1 MKGRKTVWKSV
12 LLMLLV
18 LTWMCMAVP
27 ALADEASGDNSL
39 SSLGI
44 TTEGVTVSPDF
55 YYSTIEYQ
63 VTVPSGTSRLELDPV
78 TSNSGASIV
87 SIDGQDIGSDGTTT
101 VGITV
106 QAANGNQ
113 ITYYLYVTTDATTQ
127 AAAPAAAET
136 ETEAVTEAQTETEP
150 ETEDPRYVK
159 VDRNALEEAEKT
171 ISTLKT
177 ETGNYRDRVTL
188 LTRIL
193 YGMIALCVVL
203 LFAVINLVLKKK
215 DLKAELQNY
224 MGYGYEPGAGAAD
237 GGYDSQNGYDAQ
249 QDYGS
254 QSVYGMQQGYASQ
267 SGYDAQPDYDS
278 QNGYDAQQGYG
289 DGSYDVQQGYDG
301 QGGYEVQQDY
311 DGQSGYDAQPDYRDG
326 SADAARNGTQEYA
339 GDGYPDVRA
348 DFDDPFEPQQPQ
360 SRKERKKLKK
370 EKAVMQDDPATVPKP
385 SRAKKKAKQMPKYEA
400 PQPQHQ
406 YQPPKEQTSDPVEVN
421 MIDL

>member
-1 MKGRKTVWKSV
+1 MKGRKTVWKSI
-12 LLMLLV
+12 LLTVMLLV
-18 LTWMCMAVP
+18 WTCMAVP
-27 ALADEASGDNSL
+27 VLAEEASGDNSL

-78 TSNSGASIV
+78 TSNSGASILG
-87 SIDGQDIGSDGTTT
+87 IDGQDIGSDGTTT
-101 VGITV
+101 VAITV

-113 ITYYLYVTTDATTQ
+113 ITYYLYVTTDTTTQ
-127 AAAPAAAET
+127 AAAPAAET

-193 YGMIALCVVL
+193 YGMIALCVIL

-224 MGYGYEPGAGAAD
+224 MGYGYDPGAGEAD
-237 GGYDSQNGYDAQ
+237 GGYAAQAGYDNGGYNATQQGYDNGGYDAQ
-249 QDYGS
+249 A
-254 QSVYGMQQGYASQ
+254 GYDNGGYDAQ
-267 SGYDAQPDYDS
+267 AGYDNSGYDAQA
-278 QNGYDAQQGYG
+278 GYDNSG
-289 DGSYDVQQGYDG
+289 YDVQ
-301 QGGYEVQQDY
+301 
-311 DGQSGYDAQPDYRDG
+311 
-326 SADAARNGTQEYA
+326 N
-339 GDGYPDVRA
+339 
-348 DFDDPFEPQQPQ
+348 DFEDPFEQQQPL
-360 SRKERKKLKK
+360 SKKEQKKLKK
-370 EKAVMQDDPATVPKP
+370 EKAAMADDPATVPKP
-385 SRAKKKAKQMPKYEA
+385 SRAKKKAKQMPEYQP
-400 PQPQHQ
+400 PQPEHQ
-406 YQPPKEQTSDPVEVN
+406 YQPPKEKTSEHVEVN

>member
-1 MKGRKTVWKSV
+1 MKGRKTVWKSI
-12 LLMLLV
+12 LLTVMLLV
-18 LTWMCMAVP
+18 WTCMAVP
-27 ALADEASGDNSL
+27 ALAEEASGDNSL

-78 TSNSGASIV
+78 TSNSGASILG
-87 SIDGQDIGSDGTTT
+87 IDGQDIGSDGTTT
-101 VGITV
+101 VAITV

-113 ITYYLYVTTDATTQ
+113 ITYYLYVTTDTTTQ
-127 AAAPAAAET
+127 AAAPAAET

-193 YGMIALCVVL
+193 YGMIALCVIL

-224 MGYGYEPGAGAAD
+224 MGYGYDPGAGEAD
-237 GGYDSQNGYDAQ
+237 GGYAAQAGYDNGGYDAQ
-249 QDYGS
+249 T
-254 QSVYGMQQGYASQ
+254 GYDN
-267 SGYDAQPDYDS
+267 SGYDAQAGYD
-278 QNGYDAQQGYG
+278 NGGYDAQA
-289 DGSYDVQQGYDG
+289 GYDN
-301 QGGYEVQQDY
+301 
-311 DGQSGYDAQPDYRDG
+311 SGYDAQAGYD
-326 SADAARNGTQEYA
+326 NG
-339 GDGYPDVRA
+339 GYDVQN
-348 DFDDPFEPQQPQ
+348 DFEDPFEQQQPL
-360 SRKERKKLKK
+360 SKKEQKKLKK
-370 EKAVMQDDPATVPKP
+370 EKTAMADDPTTVPKP
-385 SRAKKKAKQMPKYEA
+385 SRAKKKAKQMPEYQP
-400 PQPQHQ
+400 PQPEHQ
-406 YQPPKEQTSDPVEVN
+406 YQPPKEKTSEHVEVN

>member
-1 MKGRKTVWKSV
+1 MKGRKKVWKSI
-12 LLMLLV
+12 LLTVMLLV
-18 LTWMCMAVP
+18 WTCMAVP
-27 ALADEASGDNSL
+27 ALAEEASGDNSL

-78 TSNSGASIV
+78 TSNSGASILG
-87 SIDGQDIGSDGTTT
+87 IDGQDIGSDGTTT
-101 VGITV
+101 VAITV

-113 ITYYLYVTTDATTQ
+113 ITYYLYVTTDTTTQ
-127 AAAPAAAET
+127 AAAPAAET
-136 ETEAVTEAQTETEP
+136 ETEAVTEGQTETEP

-193 YGMIALCVVL
+193 YGMIALCVIL

-224 MGYGYEPGAGAAD
+224 MGYGYDPGAGEAD
-237 GGYDSQNGYDAQ
+237 GGYAAQAGYENGGGYDATQQGYDNGGYDAQ
-249 QDYGS
+249 A
-254 QSVYGMQQGYASQ
+254 GYDN
-267 SGYDAQPDYDS
+267 SGYDAQA
-278 QNGYDAQQGYG
+278 GYDN
-289 DGSYDVQQGYDG
+289 
-301 QGGYEVQQDY
+301 
-311 DGQSGYDAQPDYRDG
+311 SGYDAQ
-326 SADAARNGTQEYA
+326 T
-339 GDGYPDVRA
+339 
-348 DFDDPFEPQQPQ
+348 DFEDPFEQQQPR
-360 SRKERKKLKK
+360 SKKEQKKLKK
-370 EKAVMQDDPATVPKP
+370 EKAAMADDPATVPKP
-385 SRAKKKAKQMPKYEA
+385 SRAKKKAKQMPEYQP
-400 PQPQHQ
+400 PQPEHQ
-406 YQPPKEQTSDPVEVN
+406 YQPPKEKTSEHVEVN

>member
-1 MKGRKTVWKSV
+1 MKGRKTVWKSI
-12 LLMLLV
+12 LLTVMLLV
-18 LTWMCMAVP
+18 WTCMAVP
-27 ALADEASGDNSL
+27 ALAEEASGDNSL

-78 TSNSGASIV
+78 TSNSGASILG
-87 SIDGQDIGSDGTTT
+87 IDGQDIGSDGTTT
-101 VGITV
+101 VAITV

-113 ITYYLYVTTDATTQ
+113 ITYYLYVTTDTTTQ
-127 AAAPAAAET
+127 AAAPAAET

-193 YGMIALCVVL
+193 YGMIALCVIL

-224 MGYGYEPGAGAAD
+224 MGYGYDPGAGEAD
-237 GGYDSQNGYDAQ
+237 GGYAAQAGYDNGGYDAQ
-249 QDYGS
+249 
-254 QSVYGMQQGYASQ
+254 A
-267 SGYDAQPDYDS
+267 GYD
-278 QNGYDAQQGYG
+278 NGG
-289 DGSYDVQQGYDG
+289 YDVQ
-301 QGGYEVQQDY
+301 
-311 DGQSGYDAQPDYRDG
+311 
-326 SADAARNGTQEYA
+326 N
-339 GDGYPDVRA
+339 
-348 DFDDPFEPQQPQ
+348 DFEDPFEQQQPL
-360 SRKERKKLKK
+360 SKKEQKKLKK
-370 EKAVMQDDPATVPKP
+370 EKAAMADDPATVPKP
-385 SRAKKKAKQMPKYEA
+385 SRAKKKAKQMPEYQP
-400 PQPQHQ
+400 PQPEHQ
-406 YQPPKEQTSDPVEVN
+406 YQPPKEKTSEHVEVN

>member
-1 MKGRKTVWKSV
+1 MKGRKTVWKSI
-12 LLMLLV
+12 LLTVMLLV
-18 LTWMCMAVP
+18 WTCMAVP
-27 ALADEASGDNSL
+27 VLAEEASGDNSL

-78 TSNSGASIV
+78 TSNSGASILG
-87 SIDGQDIGSDGTTT
+87 IDGQDIGSDGTTT
-101 VGITV
+101 VAITV

-113 ITYYLYVTTDATTQ
+113 ITYYLYVTTDTTTQ
-127 AAAPAAAET
+127 AAAPAAET

-193 YGMIALCVVL
+193 YGMIALCVIL

-224 MGYGYEPGAGAAD
+224 MGYGYDPGAGEAD
-237 GGYDSQNGYDAQ
+237 GGYAAQAGYDNGGYNATQQGYDNGGYDAQ
-249 QDYGS
+249 A
-254 QSVYGMQQGYASQ
+254 GYDNGGYDAQ
-267 SGYDAQPDYDS
+267 AGYDNSGYDAQA
-278 QNGYDAQQGYG
+278 GYDNGG
-289 DGSYDVQQGYDG
+289 YDVQ
-301 QGGYEVQQDY
+301 
-311 DGQSGYDAQPDYRDG
+311 
-326 SADAARNGTQEYA
+326 N
-339 GDGYPDVRA
+339 
-348 DFDDPFEPQQPQ
+348 DFEDPFEQQQPL
-360 SRKERKKLKK
+360 SKKEQKKLKK
-370 EKAVMQDDPATVPKP
+370 EKAAMADDPATVPKP
-385 SRAKKKAKQMPKYEA
+385 SRAKKKAKQMPEYQP
-400 PQPQHQ
+400 PQPEHQ
-406 YQPPKEQTSDPVEVN
+406 YQPPKEKTSEHVEVN

>member
-1 MKGRKTVWKSV
+1 MKGRKTVWKSI
-12 LLMLLV
+12 LLTVMLLV
-18 LTWMCMAVP
+18 WTCMAVP
-27 ALADEASGDNSL
+27 ALAEEASGDNSL

-78 TSNSGASIV
+78 TSNSGASILG
-87 SIDGQDIGSDGTTT
+87 IDGQDIGSDGTTT
-101 VGITV
+101 VAITV

-113 ITYYLYVTTDATTQ
+113 ITYYLYVTTDTTTQ
-127 AAAPAAAET
+127 AAAPAAET

-193 YGMIALCVVL
+193 YGMIALCVIL

-224 MGYGYEPGAGAAD
+224 MGYGYDPGAGEAD
-237 GGYDSQNGYDAQ
+237 GGYAAQAGYDNGGYDAQ
-249 QDYGS
+249 A
-254 QSVYGMQQGYASQ
+254 GYDN
-267 SGYDAQPDYDS
+267 SGYDAQA
-278 QNGYDAQQGYG
+278 GYDNGG
-289 DGSYDVQQGYDG
+289 YDVQ
-301 QGGYEVQQDY
+301 
-311 DGQSGYDAQPDYRDG
+311 
-326 SADAARNGTQEYA
+326 N
-339 GDGYPDVRA
+339 
-348 DFDDPFEPQQPQ
+348 DFEDPFEQQQPL
-360 SRKERKKLKK
+360 SKKEQKKLKK
-370 EKAVMQDDPATVPKP
+370 EKAAMADDPATVPKP
-385 SRAKKKAKQMPKYEA
+385 SRAKKKAKQMPEYQP
-400 PQPQHQ
+400 PQPEHQ
-406 YQPPKEQTSDPVEVN
+406 YQPPKEKTSEHVEVN

>member
-1 MKGRKTVWKSV
+1 MKGRKTVWKSI
-12 LLMLLV
+12 LLTVMLLV
-18 LTWMCMAVP
+18 WTCMAVP
-27 ALADEASGDNSL
+27 VLAEEASGDNSL

-78 TSNSGASIV
+78 TSNSGASILG
-87 SIDGQDIGSDGTTT
+87 IDGQDIGSDGTTT
-101 VGITV
+101 VAITV

-113 ITYYLYVTTDATTQ
+113 ITYYLYVTTDTTTQ
-127 AAAPAAAET
+127 AAAPAAET

-193 YGMIALCVVL
+193 YGMSALCVIL

-224 MGYGYEPGAGAAD
+224 MGYGYDPGAGEAD
-237 GGYDSQNGYDAQ
+237 GGYAAQAGYDNGGYNATQQGYDNGGYDAQ
-249 QDYGS
+249 A
-254 QSVYGMQQGYASQ
+254 GYDNGGYDAQ
-267 SGYDAQPDYDS
+267 TGYDNSGYDAQA
-278 QNGYDAQQGYG
+278 GYDNGG
-289 DGSYDVQQGYDG
+289 YDVQ
-301 QGGYEVQQDY
+301 
-311 DGQSGYDAQPDYRDG
+311 
-326 SADAARNGTQEYA
+326 N
-339 GDGYPDVRA
+339 
-348 DFDDPFEPQQPQ
+348 DFEDPFEQQQPL
-360 SRKERKKLKK
+360 SKKEQKKLKK
-370 EKAVMQDDPATVPKP
+370 EKAAMADDPATVPKP
-385 SRAKKKAKQMPKYEA
+385 SRAKKKAKQMPEYQP
-400 PQPQHQ
+400 PQPEHQ
-406 YQPPKEQTSDPVEVN
+406 YQPPKEKTSEHVEVN

>member
-18 LTWMCMAVP
+18 LAWMCMAVP

-101 VGITV
+101 VSITV

-193 YGMIALCVVL
+193 YGMIALCVIL

-237 GGYDSQNGYDAQ
+237 GGYDGQNGYDAQ
-249 QDYGS
+249 QNYG
-254 QSVYGMQQGYASQ
+254 SQ
-267 SGYDAQPDYDS
+267 SGYDAQPGYDS
-278 QNGYDAQQGYG
+278 QNGYDM
-289 DGSYDVQQGYDG
+289 QQGYDS
-301 QGGYEVQQDY
+301 QNGYDMQQDY
-311 DGQSGYDAQPDYRDG
+311 DSRSGYDAQPGYDSQGGYDAQPDYRDG

-385 SRAKKKAKQMPKYEA
+385 SGAKKKAKQMPEYEA

-406 YQPPKEQTSDPVEVN
+406 YQPPKEQKQAADPVEVN

>member
-1 MKGRKTVWKSV
+1 MKGRKTVWKSI
-12 LLMLLV
+12 LLTVMLLV
-18 LTWMCMAVP
+18 WTCMAVP
-27 ALADEASGDNSL
+27 ALAEEASGDNSL

-78 TSNSGASIV
+78 TSNSGASILG
-87 SIDGQDIGSDGTTT
+87 IDGQDIGSDGTTT
-101 VGITV
+101 VAITV

-113 ITYYLYVTTDATTQ
+113 ITYYLYVTTDTTTQ
-127 AAAPAAAET
+127 AAAPAAET

-193 YGMIALCVVL
+193 YGMIALCVIL

-224 MGYGYEPGAGAAD
+224 MGYGYDPGAGEAD
-237 GGYDSQNGYDAQ
+237 GGYAAQAGYDNGGYDAQ
-249 QDYGS
+249 T
-254 QSVYGMQQGYASQ
+254 GYDN
-267 SGYDAQPDYDS
+267 SGYDAQAGYD
-278 QNGYDAQQGYG
+278 NGGYDAQA
-289 DGSYDVQQGYDG
+289 GYDN
-301 QGGYEVQQDY
+301 
-311 DGQSGYDAQPDYRDG
+311 SGYDAQAGYD
-326 SADAARNGTQEYA
+326 NG
-339 GDGYPDVRA
+339 GYDVQN
-348 DFDDPFEPQQPQ
+348 DFEDPFEQQQPL
-360 SRKERKKLKK
+360 SKKEQKKLKK
-370 EKAVMQDDPATVPKP
+370 EKAAMADDPATVPKP
-385 SRAKKKAKQMPKYEA
+385 SRAKKKAKQMPEYQP
-400 PQPQHQ
+400 PQPEHQ
-406 YQPPKEQTSDPVEVN
+406 YQPPKEKTSEHVEVN

>member
-1 MKGRKTVWKSV
+1 MKGRKTVWKSI
-12 LLMLLV
+12 LLTVMLLV
-18 LTWMCMAVP
+18 WTCMAVP
-27 ALADEASGDNSL
+27 ALAEEASGDNSL

-78 TSNSGASIV
+78 TSNAGASILG
-87 SIDGQDIGSDGTTT
+87 IDGQDIGSDGTTT
-101 VGITV
+101 VAITV

-113 ITYYLYVTTDATTQ
+113 ITYYLYVTTDTTTQ
-127 AAAPAAAET
+127 AAAPAAET

-193 YGMIALCVVL
+193 YGMIALCVIL

-224 MGYGYEPGAGAAD
+224 MGYGYDPGAGEAD
-237 GGYDSQNGYDAQ
+237 GGYAAQAGYDNGGYNATQQGYDNGGYDAQ
-249 QDYGS
+249 A
-254 QSVYGMQQGYASQ
+254 GYDNGGYDAQ
-267 SGYDAQPDYDS
+267 TGYDNSGYDAQA
-278 QNGYDAQQGYG
+278 GYDNGG
-289 DGSYDVQQGYDG
+289 YDVQ
-301 QGGYEVQQDY
+301 
-311 DGQSGYDAQPDYRDG
+311 
-326 SADAARNGTQEYA
+326 N
-339 GDGYPDVRA
+339 
-348 DFDDPFEPQQPQ
+348 DFEDPFEQQQPL
-360 SRKERKKLKK
+360 SKKEQKKLKK
-370 EKAVMQDDPATVPKP
+370 EKAAMADDPATVPKP
-385 SRAKKKAKQMPKYEA
+385 SRAKKKAKQMPEYQP
-400 PQPQHQ
+400 PQPEHQ
-406 YQPPKEQTSDPVEVN
+406 YQPPKEKTSEHVEVN

>member
-1 MKGRKTVWKSV
+1 MKGRKTVWKSI
-12 LLMLLV
+12 LLTVMLLV
-18 LTWMCMAVP
+18 WTCMAVP
-27 ALADEASGDNSL
+27 ALAEEASGDNSL

-78 TSNSGASIV
+78 TSNSGASILG
-87 SIDGQDIGSDGTTT
+87 IDGQDIGSDGTTT
-101 VGITV
+101 VAITV

-113 ITYYLYVTTDATTQ
+113 ITYYLYVTTDTTTQ
-127 AAAPAAAET
+127 AAAPAAAPAAET

-193 YGMIALCVVL
+193 YGMIALCVIL

-224 MGYGYEPGAGAAD
+224 MGYGYDPGAGEAD
-237 GGYDSQNGYDAQ
+237 GGYAAQAGYDNGGYNATQQGYDNGGYDAQ
-249 QDYGS
+249 A
-254 QSVYGMQQGYASQ
+254 GYDNG
-267 SGYDAQPDYDS
+267 GYDAQA
-278 QNGYDAQQGYG
+278 GYDNGG
-289 DGSYDVQQGYDG
+289 YDVQ
-301 QGGYEVQQDY
+301 
-311 DGQSGYDAQPDYRDG
+311 
-326 SADAARNGTQEYA
+326 N
-339 GDGYPDVRA
+339 
-348 DFDDPFEPQQPQ
+348 DFEDPFEQQQPL
-360 SRKERKKLKK
+360 SKKEQKKLKK
-370 EKAVMQDDPATVPKP
+370 EKAAMADDPATVPKP
-385 SRAKKKAKQMPKYEA
+385 SRAKKKAKQMPEYQP
-400 PQPQHQ
+400 PQPEHQ
-406 YQPPKEQTSDPVEVN
+406 YQPPKEKTSEHVEVN

>member
-1 MKGRKTVWKSV
+1 MKGRKTVWKSI
-12 LLMLLV
+12 LLTVMLLV
-18 LTWMCMAVP
+18 WTCMAVP
-27 ALADEASGDNSL
+27 ALAEEASGDNSL

-78 TSNSGASIV
+78 TSNSGASILG
-87 SIDGQDIGSDGTTT
+87 IDGQDIGSDGTTT
-101 VGITV
+101 VAITV

-113 ITYYLYVTTDATTQ
+113 ITYYLYVTTDTTTQ
-127 AAAPAAAET
+127 AAAPAAVT

-193 YGMIALCVVL
+193 YGMIALCVIL

-224 MGYGYEPGAGAAD
+224 MGYGYDPGAGEAD
-237 GGYDSQNGYDAQ
+237 GGYAAQAGYDNGGYDAQ
-249 QDYGS
+249 T
-254 QSVYGMQQGYASQ
+254 GYDN
-267 SGYDAQPDYDS
+267 SGYDAQAGYD
-278 QNGYDAQQGYG
+278 NGGYDAQA
-289 DGSYDVQQGYDG
+289 GYDN
-301 QGGYEVQQDY
+301 
-311 DGQSGYDAQPDYRDG
+311 SGYDAQAGYD
-326 SADAARNGTQEYA
+326 NG
-339 GDGYPDVRA
+339 GYDVQN
-348 DFDDPFEPQQPQ
+348 DFEDPFEQQQPL
-360 SRKERKKLKK
+360 SKKEQKKLKK
-370 EKAVMQDDPATVPKP
+370 EKTAMADDPTTVPKP
-385 SRAKKKAKQMPKYEA
+385 SRAKKKAKQMPEYQP
-400 PQPQHQ
+400 PQPEHQ
-406 YQPPKEQTSDPVEVN
+406 YQPPKEKTSEHVEVN

>member
-12 LLMLLV
+12 LLTVMLLA
-18 LTWMCMAVP
+18 WMCLAVP
-27 ALADEASGDNSL
+27 ALAEEASGDNSL

-63 VTVPSGTSRLELDPV
+63 VTVPNGTSRLELDPV
-78 TSNSGASIV
+78 TSNSGASIL

-101 VGITV
+101 VAITV

-113 ITYYLYVTTDATTQ
+113 ITYYLYVTTDTTTQ
-127 AAAPAAAET
+127 AATPAAET

-193 YGMIALCVVL
+193 YGMIALCVIL

-224 MGYGYEPGAGAAD
+224 MGYGYDPGAGEAD
-237 GGYDSQNGYDAQ
+237 GGSAQQDYDNGAYAQQGYDNGYDAPQ
-249 QDYGS
+249 QS
-254 QSVYGMQQGYASQ
+254 
-267 SGYDAQPDYDS
+267 YD
-278 QNGYDAQQGYG
+278 NGYDAPQNYD
-289 DGSYDVQQGYDG
+289 DGAY
-301 QGGYEVQQDY
+301 
-311 DGQSGYDAQPDYRDG
+311 AQPHNEPQ
-326 SADAARNGTQEYA
+326 AYA
-339 GDGYPDVRA
+339 GDGYPDAQA
-348 DFDDPFEPQQPQ
+348 DFADPFGQPQ
-360 SRKERKKLKK
+360 PLSKKEQKKLKK
-370 EKAVMQDDPATVPKP
+370 EQAAMADDPATVPKP
-385 SRAKKKAKQMPKYEA
+385 SRAKKKAKQMPEYQA

-406 YQPPKEQTSDPVEVN
+406 YEPPKEKTSEDVKVN

>member
-1 MKGRKTVWKSV
+1 MKGRKTVWKSI
-12 LLMLLV
+12 LLTVMLLA
-18 LTWMCMAVP
+18 WMCLAVP
-27 ALADEASGDNSL
+27 ALAEEASGDNSL

-63 VTVPSGTSRLELDPV
+63 VTVPNGTSRLELDPV
-78 TSNSGASIV
+78 TSNSGASIL

-101 VGITV
+101 VAITV

-113 ITYYLYVTTDATTQ
+113 ITYYLYVTTDTTTQ
-127 AAAPAAAET
+127 AATPAAET

-193 YGMIALCVVL
+193 YGMIALCVIL

-224 MGYGYEPGAGAAD
+224 MGYGYDPGAGEAD
-237 GGYDSQNGYDAQ
+237 GGSAQQDYDNGAYAQQGYDNGYDAPQ
-249 QDYGS
+249 QS
-254 QSVYGMQQGYASQ
+254 
-267 SGYDAQPDYDS
+267 YD
-278 QNGYDAQQGYG
+278 NGYDAPQNYD
-289 DGSYDVQQGYDG
+289 DGAY
-301 QGGYEVQQDY
+301 
-311 DGQSGYDAQPDYRDG
+311 AQPHNEPQ
-326 SADAARNGTQEYA
+326 AYA
-339 GDGYPDVRA
+339 GDGYPDAQA
-348 DFDDPFEPQQPQ
+348 DFADPFGQPQ
-360 SRKERKKLKK
+360 PLSKKEQKKLKK
-370 EKAVMQDDPATVPKP
+370 EQAAMADDPATVPKP
-385 SRAKKKAKQMPKYEA
+385 SRAKKKAKQMPEYQA

-406 YQPPKEQTSDPVEVN
+406 YEPPKEKTSEDVKVN

>member
-12 LLMLLV
+12 FLTVMLLV
-18 LTWMCMAVP
+18 WMCMAVP
-27 ALADEASGDNSL
+27 ALAEGASGDNSL

-78 TSNSGASIV
+78 TSNSGASIL

-101 VGITV
+101 VSITV

-113 ITYYLYVTTDATTQ
+113 ITYYLYVTTDATEQ
-127 AAAPAAAET
+127 AAATAAET

-193 YGMIALCVVL
+193 YGMIALCVIL
-203 LFAVINLVLKKK
+203 LFTVINLVLKKK

-224 MGYGYEPGAGAAD
+224 MGYGYGPEAGEANGGSAQQ
-237 GGYDSQNGYDAQ
+237 GYDTGSYDAQ
-249 QDYGS
+249 Q
-254 QSVYGMQQGYASQ
+254 
-267 SGYDAQPDYDS
+267 GYDTGS
-278 QNGYDAQQGYG
+278 YDAQQGYG
-289 DGSYDVQQGYDG
+289 NGSYGAQQTCDNSGNGAQTGY
-301 QGGYEVQQDY
+301 
-311 DGQSGYDAQPDYRDG
+311 GYDAGIRKQ
-326 SADAARNGTQEYA
+326 SAPQAYD
-339 GDGYPDVRA
+339 GDGYPEVPNN
-348 DFDDPFEPQQPQ
+348 FEDPFGQQQ
-360 SRKERKKLKK
+360 TLSKKEQKKLKK
-370 EKAVMQDDPATVPKP
+370 EKAAMQDDPATVPKP
-385 SRAKKKAKQMPKYEA
+385 SRAKKKAKQMPEYQA
-400 PQPQHQ
+400 PQPQHP
-406 YQPPKEQTSDPVEVN
+406 YEPSKEKTSEHVEVN

>member
-1 MKGRKTVWKSV
+1 MKGRKTVWKSI
-12 LLMLLV
+12 LLTVMLFV
-18 LTWMCMAVP
+18 WTCMAVP
-27 ALADEASGDNSL
+27 ALAEEASGDNSL

-78 TSNSGASIV
+78 TSNSGASILG
-87 SIDGQDIGSDGTTT
+87 IDGQDIGSDGTTT
-101 VGITV
+101 VAITV

-113 ITYYLYVTTDATTQ
+113 ITYYRYVTTDTTTQ
-127 AAAPAAAET
+127 AAAPAAET

-193 YGMIALCVVL
+193 YGMIALCVIL

-224 MGYGYEPGAGAAD
+224 MGYGYDPGAGEAD
-237 GGYDSQNGYDAQ
+237 GGYAAQAGYDNGGYNATQQGYDNGGYDAQ
-249 QDYGS
+249 
-254 QSVYGMQQGYASQ
+254 
-267 SGYDAQPDYDS
+267 
-278 QNGYDAQQGYG
+278 N
-289 DGSYDVQQGYDG
+289 
-301 QGGYEVQQDY
+301 
-311 DGQSGYDAQPDYRDG
+311 
-326 SADAARNGTQEYA
+326 
-339 GDGYPDVRA
+339 
-348 DFDDPFEPQQPQ
+348 DFEDPFEQQQPL
-360 SRKERKKLKK
+360 SKKEQKKLKK
-370 EKAVMQDDPATVPKP
+370 EKAAMADDPATVPKP
-385 SRAKKKAKQMPKYEA
+385 SRAKKKAKQMPEYQP
-400 PQPQHQ
+400 PQPEHQ
-406 YQPPKEQTSDPVEVN
+406 YQPPKEKTSEHVEVN

>member
-1 MKGRKTVWKSV
+1 MKGRKTVWKSI
-12 LLMLLV
+12 LLTVMLLV
-18 LTWMCMAVP
+18 WTCMAVP
-27 ALADEASGDNSL
+27 ALAEEASGDNSL

-78 TSNSGASIV
+78 TSNSGASILG
-87 SIDGQDIGSDGTTT
+87 IDGQDIGSDGTTT
-101 VGITV
+101 VAITV

-113 ITYYLYVTTDATTQ
+113 ITYYLYVTTDTTTQ
-127 AAAPAAAET
+127 AAAPAAET

-193 YGMIALCVVL
+193 YGMIALCVIL

-224 MGYGYEPGAGAAD
+224 MGYGYDPGAGEAD
-237 GGYDSQNGYDAQ
+237 GGYAAQAGYDN
-249 QDYGS
+249 G
-254 QSVYGMQQGYASQ
+254 GYDTQ
-267 SGYDAQPDYDS
+267 TGYDNSGYDAQAGYDTG
-278 QNGYDAQQGYG
+278 GYDAQA
-289 DGSYDVQQGYDG
+289 GYDN
-301 QGGYEVQQDY
+301 
-311 DGQSGYDAQPDYRDG
+311 SGYDAQAGYD
-326 SADAARNGTQEYA
+326 NG
-339 GDGYPDVRA
+339 GYDVQN
-348 DFDDPFEPQQPQ
+348 DFEDPFEQQQPL
-360 SRKERKKLKK
+360 SKKEQKKLKK
-370 EKAVMQDDPATVPKP
+370 EKAAMADDPATVPKP
-385 SRAKKKAKQMPKYEA
+385 SRAKKKAKQMPEYQP
-400 PQPQHQ
+400 PQPEHQ
-406 YQPPKEQTSDPVEVN
+406 YQPPKEKTSEHVEVN

>member
-12 LLMLLV
+12 LLTVMLLV
-18 LTWMCMAVP
+18 WTCMAVP
-27 ALADEASGDNSL
+27 ALAEEASGDNSL

-78 TSNSGASIV
+78 TSNSGASII

-101 VGITV
+101 VSITV

-127 AAAPAAAET
+127 AAGTAAET
-136 ETEAVTEAQTETEP
+136 ETEAATEAETETEP

-193 YGMIALCVVL
+193 YGMIALCVIL

-224 MGYGYEPGAGAAD
+224 MGYGYDPGAGEANGGSAQQEYNN
-237 GGYDSQNGYDAQ
+237 GGYDAQPGYDNGGYDAQ
-249 QDYGS
+249 QDYG
-254 QSVYGMQQGYASQ
+254 
-267 SGYDAQPDYDS
+267 
-278 QNGYDAQQGYG
+278 N
-289 DGSYDVQQGYDG
+289 GSYDAPQPYDNSGNGVQPGYGSDA
-301 QGGYEVQQDY
+301 DIRK
-311 DGQSGYDAQPDYRDG
+311 QSAPQ
-326 SADAARNGTQEYA
+326 AYA
-339 GDGYPDVRA
+339 GDGYPEVPN
-348 DFDDPFEPQQPQ
+348 DFEDPFDQQPL
-360 SRKERKKLKK
+360 SKKEQKKLKK
-370 EKAVMQDDPATVPKP
+370 EKAAMQDDPATVPKP
-385 SRAKKKAKQMPKYEA
+385 SRAKKKAKQMPEYQA
-400 PQPQHQ
+400 PQPQHP
-406 YQPPKEQTSDPVEVN
+406 YEPPKEKTSEHVEVN

>member
-12 LLMLLV
+12 LLTVMLLA
-18 LTWMCMAVP
+18 WMCLAVP
-27 ALADEASGDNSL
+27 ALAEEASGDNSL

-63 VTVPSGTSRLELDPV
+63 VTVPNGTSRLELDPV
-78 TSNSGASIV
+78 TSNSGASIL

-101 VGITV
+101 VAITV

-113 ITYYLYVTTDATTQ
+113 ITYYLYVTTDTTTQ
-127 AAAPAAAET
+127 AATPAAET

-193 YGMIALCVVL
+193 YGMIALCVIL

-224 MGYGYEPGAGAAD
+224 MGYGYDPGAGEAD
-237 GGYDSQNGYDAQ
+237 GGSAQ
-249 QDYGS
+249 QDY
-254 QSVYGMQQGYASQ
+254 
-267 SGYDAQPDYDS
+267 D
-278 QNGYDAQQGYG
+278 NGAYAQQGYVPFLADCLA
-289 DGSYDVQQGYDG
+289 DGHFERSDAEFSFPYGFKHG
-301 QGGYEVQQDY
+301 TILPITMEEYE
-311 DGQSGYDAQPDYRDG
+311 RI
-326 SADAARNGTQEYA
+326 
-339 GDGYPDVRA
+339 
-348 DFDDPFEPQQPQ
+348 
-360 SRKERKKLKK
+360 
-370 EKAVMQDDPATVPKP
+370 KAHDW
-385 SRAKKKAKQMPKYEA
+385 
-400 PQPQHQ
+400 
-406 YQPPKEQTSDPVEVN
+406 SDKGWQ
-421 MIDL
+421 

>member
-1 MKGRKTVWKSV
+1 MKGRKTVWKSI
-12 LLMLLV
+12 LLTVMLLV
-18 LTWMCMAVP
+18 WTCMAVP
-27 ALADEASGDNSL
+27 VLAEEASGDNSL

-78 TSNSGASIV
+78 TSNSGASILG
-87 SIDGQDIGSDGTTT
+87 IDGQDIGSDGTTT
-101 VGITV
+101 VAITV

-113 ITYYLYVTTDATTQ
+113 ITYYLYVTTDTTTQ
-127 AAAPAAAET
+127 AAAPAAET

-193 YGMIALCVVL
+193 YGMIALCVIL

-224 MGYGYEPGAGAAD
+224 MGYGYDPGAGEAD
-237 GGYDSQNGYDAQ
+237 GGYAAQAGYDNGGYNATQQGYDNGGYDAQ
-249 QDYGS
+249 A
-254 QSVYGMQQGYASQ
+254 GYDNGGYDAQ
-267 SGYDAQPDYDS
+267 TGYDNSGYDAQA
-278 QNGYDAQQGYG
+278 GYDNGG
-289 DGSYDVQQGYDG
+289 YDVQ
-301 QGGYEVQQDY
+301 
-311 DGQSGYDAQPDYRDG
+311 
-326 SADAARNGTQEYA
+326 N
-339 GDGYPDVRA
+339 
-348 DFDDPFEPQQPQ
+348 DFEDPFEQQQPL
-360 SRKERKKLKK
+360 SKKEQKKLKK
-370 EKAVMQDDPATVPKP
+370 EKAAMADDPATVPKP
-385 SRAKKKAKQMPKYEA
+385 SRAKKKAKQMPEYQP
-400 PQPQHQ
+400 PQPEHQ
-406 YQPPKEQTSDPVEVN
+406 YQPPKEKTSEHVEVN